1 MKTLI
6 SLLAFMI
13 PSILWGEMIC
23 PLIDGCPIKKGICI
37 GCIEK
42 PKEDLIKP
50 IIQSKKVQLEETK
63 RKPIVKAKPTKQ
75 KWWSGTLFKCVV
87 GCLYPYWD
95 SEGNDYDKDG
105 NLVLKSS
112 SNTKKKFRNEKGLWM
127 CWEPELGWPDMNTG
141 KPTGEYRECG
151 WRDRGSRTA
160 EAVERGIKECGEL
173 MNWVWLDEHHTKYR
187 CLSSYAYK
195 PKRTCSQKWEC
206 IVPPCDFIDENGC
219 LIE

>member
-1 MKTLI
+1 MNALI
-6 SLLAFMI
+6 AS
-13 PSILWGEMIC
+13 
-23 PLIDGCPIKKGICI
+23 IKKGICI

-95 SEGNDYDKDG
+95 SEGNDYDENK
-105 NLVLKSS
+105 NLK
-112 SNTKKKFRNEKGLWM
+112 TMR
-127 CWEPELGWPDMNTG
+127 
-141 KPTGEYRECG
+141 KPIQDTRK
-151 WRDRGSRTA
+151 
-160 EAVERGIKECGEL
+160 I
-173 MNWVWLDEHHTKYR
+173 N
-187 CLSSYAYK
+187 
-195 PKRTCSQKWEC
+195 CSQKWEC
-206 IVPPCDFIDENGC
+206 IVPPCDFIDANGC